1 MIRVPYSQ
9 QKKKEFFDF
18 TLPSSRH
25 TLQRPMYRAFEAR
38 EGERLSLPSPSRQGS
53 PTLTRLLLGKK
64 NAKKSTILSCKIWRT
79 PIFFVPLQSI

>member
-1 MIRVPYSQ
+1 MTNTNKENQCPY
-9 QKKKEFFDF
+9 EA
-18 TLPSSRH
+18 LPSSRH

-53 PTLTRLLLGKK
+53 PTLTRLLFAIIGQKGC
-64 NAKKSTILSCKIWRT
+64 KKSTIFSCKIWRT